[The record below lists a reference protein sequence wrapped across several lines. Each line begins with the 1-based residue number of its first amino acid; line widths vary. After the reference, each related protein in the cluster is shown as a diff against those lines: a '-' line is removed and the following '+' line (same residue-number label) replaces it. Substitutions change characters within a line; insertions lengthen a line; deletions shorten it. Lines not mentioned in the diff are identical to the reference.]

1 MTVGEVSASKITL
14 GMFRFHEKHAGE
26 DKRHQ
31 LRDQDF
37 IMGYFVIAV

>member
-1 MTVGEVSASKITL
+1 MTEGDVSASKRTL
-14 GMFRFHEKHAGE
+14 GMFQFHGKHAGE

-37 IMGYFVIAV
+37 IMGYIIIAA